1 MDTRLTPS
9 FRRLDEATAVQWKE
23 IAAQAA
29 LNQHRVAENVL
40 QMLRSLASL
49 TEGFPVNQLV
59 HSLQTA
65 ARAESAGVDD
75 EMLVAALCH
84 DVGNLIEPS
93 NHAMIAAEILRPFVR
108 KEVYWVVRVHQEFQ
122 GRYYFHHFNL
132 DRNISDRYKGHP
144 SYELA
149 RRFSSEWDQMAFDP
163 DYETPPLE
171 HYEPLV
177 RKIFSRKNAFTGG
190 G

>member
-1 MDTRLTPS
+1 MNPPFT
-9 FRRLDEATAVQWKE
+9 RLDETTAGQWKD
-23 IAAQAA
+23 IAAEAA
-29 LNQHRVAENVL
+29 KSQHRVADNML

-49 TEGFPVNQLV
+49 TEGFPVNQLE

-65 ARAESAGVDD
+65 ALAERDGAD
-75 EMLVAALCH
+75 EEMIVAALCH

-93 NHAMIAAEILRPFVR
+93 NHALITAEILKPFVR

-132 DRNISDRYKGHP
+132 DPNISDRYKGHP

-149 RRFSSEWDQMAFDP
+149 ERFSSEWDQRAFDP
-163 DYETPPLE
+163 SFKTPPLE
-171 HYEPLV
+171 HYEPMLRRV
-177 RKIFSRKNAFTGG
+177 FSRKNAFTGAG
-190 G
+190 

>member
-9 FRRLDEATAVQWKE
+9 FRRLDEATAEQWKE
-23 IAAQAA
+23 IAAEAA
-29 LNQHRVAENVL
+29 LNQYRVAENVL

-65 ARAESAGVDD
+65 ARAEAAGADE

-122 GRYYFHHFNL
+122 GRYYFHHFDL
-132 DRNISDRYKGHP
+132 DREIGDRYKAATP
-144 SYELA
+144 YELA
-149 RRFSSEWDQMAFDP
+149 GGFSSEG
-163 DYETPPLE
+163 
-171 HYEPLV
+171 V
-177 RKIFSRKNAFTGG
+177 K
-190 G
+190 

>member
-1 MDTRLTPS
+1 LTPS
-9 FRRLDEATAVQWKE
+9 FRRLDEATAEQWKE

-65 ARAESAGVDD
+65 ARAESAGADD

>member
-1 MDTRLTPS
+1 MTPS
-9 FRRLDEATAVQWKE
+9 FRRLDETTSEQWKE
-23 IAAQAA
+23 IAAEAA
-29 LNQHRVAENVL
+29 LNQYRVAENVL
-40 QMLRSLASL
+40 RMLRSLASL

-65 ARAESAGVDD
+65 ARAERAGADN
-75 EMLVAALCH
+75 ELIVAALCH

-93 NHAMIAAEILRPFVR
+93 NHAMIAAEILKPFVR

-122 GRYYFHHFNL
+122 GRYYFHYFNL

-144 SYELA
+144 SYKLA
-149 RRFSSEWDQMAFDP
+149 RRFSDDWDQMAFDP

-177 RKIFSRKNAFTGG
+177 RKLFARTNAFTGG